1 MWKAPFDIFH
11 NVVKY
16 NLNFPHC
23 GNYNPQCEKNI
34 VRFSTKLKVFYTMW
48 KEETMLTKP
57 LQLKS
62 EKNFVEEVLIVSTI
76 WKLLC
81 DIFHNVESTI

>member
-34 VRFSTKLKVFYTMW
+34 VRFSTKLEF
-48 KEETMLTKP
+48 
-57 LQLKS
+57 KS
-62 EKNFVEEVLIVSTI
+62 FM
-76 WKLLC
+76 
-81 DIFHNVESTI
+81 FHNVQNKLNKKFHIQCGKRKQCLQNFYS